1 MRHAFGRGV
10 GAGITRRCAL
20 IAHASAL
27 SLFLLTLA
35 LTAPPAA
42 AQNGDWTIVE
52 MSGDAWVAREGVQNV
67 SLTAGDGL
75 AAGDA
80 VATGPGG
87 RVLLRRGENEILVA
101 PNSAKMV
108 CPH

>member
-75 AAGDA
+75 AAGEYCSPELFP
-80 VATGPGG
+80 VT
-87 RVLLRRGENEILVA
+87 
-101 PNSAKMV
+101 S
-108 CPH
+108 